1 MTAPELEA
9 IVNDCVTQWFGR
21 MQMTGEIPADRSE
34 AVEQAQQE
42 TQTRVFQ
49 ALQKN
54 AAVFHQLLSSDHEQ
68 ARSAVNS
75 FIDAISAA

>member
-1 MTAPELEA
+1 MTPRELEA
-9 IVNDCVTQWFGR
+9 LVNDCVAEWFGR
-21 MQMTGEIPADRSE
+21 MQMTGEIPSDRTE
-34 AVEQAQQE
+34 AVEQAQAE
-42 TQTRVFQ
+42 TQTRIFQ

-54 AAVFHQLLSSDHEQ
+54 AQVFHQLLASDQEH

>member
-9 IVNDCVTQWFGR
+9 LVNGCVTEWFGR
-21 MQMTGEIPADRSE
+21 MQMTGEIPTDRPE
-34 AVEQAQQE
+34 AVEQAQLE

-54 AAVFHQLLSSDHEQ
+54 TSVFHQLLASDYEH